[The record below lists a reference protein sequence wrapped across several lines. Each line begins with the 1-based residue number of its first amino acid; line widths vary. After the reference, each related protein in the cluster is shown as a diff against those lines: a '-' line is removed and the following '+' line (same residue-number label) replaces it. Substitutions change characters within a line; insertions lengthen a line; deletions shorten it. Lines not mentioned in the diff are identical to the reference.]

1 MSGDTATGGPGMFAG
16 VDRAVFAAA
25 FSERLRGAGVE
36 ATFTAV
42 ERCAAALG
50 AVRSLT
56 LDDAY
61 WICRLSF
68 VAHERDLEPFDAVF
82 GAVFGIE
89 SGRVPSHRRGQLRPS
104 DAAGTEPLAPTRRH
118 RDGSGAAA
126 SVPWATLP
134 SIALETPMGEDA
146 DERLDDDS
154 AIPER
159 RPTALSVE
167 IDRPFDSLDE
177 LELERVGALLEAA
190 VVSWPQRR
198 TRRRGAT
205 RSGGAIALRRS
216 VRAAMR
222 TGGDVVRLQRVEPRR
237 RPRRVVV
244 LLDVSGSMESYAR
257 AYLHLTRGLAITHH
271 AEVFAFATG
280 LSRITPSV
288 RARSAV
294 EAIDQLSDAVGDR
307 FAGTRLATSLTT
319 LLRHRVWNTTVRGA
333 MVVICSDGWDAD
345 DPAQLGRAMRR
356 LSLLAHRIV
365 WVNPRAAA
373 EGFEP
378 IAGGMAAALPHCDHF
393 LAGNTARS
401 MFDVVGAITA
411 A

>member
-1 MSGDTATGGPGMFAG
+1 
-16 VDRAVFAAA
+16 
-25 FSERLRGAGVE
+25 
-36 ATFTAV
+36 
-42 ERCAAALG
+42 
-50 AVRSLT
+50 
-56 LDDAY
+56 
-61 WICRLSF
+61 
-68 VAHERDLEPFDAVF
+68 
-82 GAVFGIE
+82 
-89 SGRVPSHRRGQLRPS
+89 
-104 DAAGTEPLAPTRRH
+104 
-118 RDGSGAAA
+118 
-126 SVPWATLP
+126 
-134 SIALETPMGEDA
+134 
-146 DERLDDDS
+146 
-154 AIPER
+154 
-159 RPTALSVE
+159 
-167 IDRPFDSLDE
+167 
-177 LELERVGALLEAA
+177 
-190 VVSWPQRR
+190 
-198 TRRRGAT
+198 
-205 RSGGAIALRRS
+205 
-216 VRAAMR
+216 
-222 TGGDVVRLQRVEPRR
+222 
-237 RPRRVVV
+237 V

-294 EAIDQLSDAVGDR
+294 EAIDQQSEAVGDR

-333 MVVICSDGWDAD
+333 VVVICSDGWDAD
-345 DPAQLGRAMRR
+345 DPAQLERAMRR